1 VRAGIASDLG
11 MLANRLGAAGTQSA
25 SASKHGDA
33 RVPAVQSTAAAYSGT
48 RAIPSKAAPAV
59 ILLTCAI
66 ADRGTPYHL
75 FQSVAVRAH
84 PAGPRDDMVPS
95 SAQLILGSASPRRRD
110 ILASLGIPFIVLHAG
125 IDEQAKSSEEPRAYV
140 ERIVLE
146 KLTAVSRA
154 VSEPGR
160 FSGLLV
166 ADTIVVLDGEILGK
180 PTDVVH
186 AEALLAKIVGR
197 AHTVITRYAVSVS
210 PRLEEPRLAR
220 SVESRVTMRAASPDE
235 VRAYAATGEGLD
247 KAGAYAAQ
255 GIGAFLVSRIDGSFT
270 NVVGLPAC
278 EVVQDLVALGL
289 LARFPL
295 PGNG

>member
-1 VRAGIASDLG
+1 
-11 MLANRLGAAGTQSA
+11 MLAKRVGAGGTQSV

-33 RVPAVQSTAAAYSGT
+33 CVVAVQSAAGAFRET
-48 RAIPSKAAPAV
+48 RTVPSNAATAV

-66 ADRGTPYHL
+66 GDRNTPYHLFL

-84 PAGPRDDMVPS
+84 PAGPRDDMEPS
-95 SAQLILGSASPRRRD
+95 SAPLILGSASPRRRD
-110 ILASLGIPFIVLHAG
+110 ILASLGIPFTVLHAG
-125 IDEQAKSSEEPRAYV
+125 IDEQAAASEEPASYV

-146 KLTAVSRA
+146 KLAAVSRG
-154 VSEPGR
+154 VREPER

-180 PTDVVH
+180 PTDVAH
-186 AEALLAKIVGR
+186 AEKLLTKIVGR
-197 AHTVITRYAVSVS
+197 THTVVTRYAVSAS
-210 PRLEEPRLAR
+210 PHLGEPRVAR
-220 SVESRVTMRAASPDE
+220 SVESRVTMRAASEEE

-255 GIGAFLVSRIDGSFT
+255 GIGTFLVSRIEGSFT
-270 NVVGLPAC
+270 NVVGLPTC

-295 PGNG
+295 PGRG